1 MEIDLERK
9 TDEPFEDWVE
19 RLLKILEGKGAVAED
34 MRLATMLINAIP
46 QLLKTI
52 KRLKGV

>member
-9 TDEPFEDWVE
+9 TGEPFEDWVE